1 MENRLPGVFH
11 SQSGTGPAMST
22 DILIREAALAD
33 IPEIL
38 LQRRAMFEDMGV
50 GDAASLA
57 PMLAATEK
65 YLRQAM
71 PQSAFHAWFAVGS
84 EGRTMG
90 GCAAATS
97 WWPPHPWDSQSR
109 RAYILNLY
117 VYPEHRRQGVAR
129 RLMQTTLDWCKA
141 EGFGTVSLHASEH
154 GRSLYESFGF
164 RQTNEM
170 RLTLK

>member
-1 MENRLPGVFH
+1 
-11 SQSGTGPAMST
+11 MST

-33 IPEIL
+33 ISEIVS
-38 LQRRAMFEDMGV
+38 QRRAMFEAMGV

-65 YLRQAM
+65 YLREAM
-71 PQSAFHAWFAVGS
+71 PQGEFHAWFAIAHGGHTV
-84 EGRTMG
+84 G

-97 WWPPHPWDSQSR
+97 FWPPHPWDTQSR

-117 VYPEHRRQGVAR
+117 VYPEHRRQGIAR
-129 RLMQTTLDWCKA
+129 RLLQTTLDWCRA
-141 EGFGTVSLHASEH
+141 EGFGTVSLHASEY
-154 GRSLYESFGF
+154 GRALYESFGF

-170 RLTLK
+170 RLLLK